1 MMSGAQPGTTI
12 DAGEI
17 AKFEAI
23 AAEWWDPDGKFKPL
37 HQMNPCRLDYILSQL
52 AAQYGLKPGRR
63 SLEGLKLVDIGSGG
77 GLIAEPL
84 SRLGA
89 EVTGLDAAAGN
100 IAVAGAHAAAMGLD
114 IDYRVETAE
123 VVAEAGETFDAVI
136 ALEIVEHVADVP
148 SFLAALSQLVKPGGL
163 VIMSTLNR
171 TAQSWAMAIVGA
183 ERIMRWLPVGTHD
196 WDKFPTPEEL
206 ETGLTDASLSV
217 VDSKGMV
224 LNPLRGEWRLSD
236 DDLSVNYI
244 LTAEKA

>member
-52 AAQYGLKPGRR
+52 AAQYGLKPRR
-63 SLEGLKLVDIGSGG
+63 QSLEGLKLVDIGSGG

-123 VVAEAGETFDAVI
+123 AVAEAGETFDAVI

-183 ERIMRWLPVGTHD
+183 ERIMRWLPVGTHE
-196 WDKFPTPEEL
+196 WSKFPTPEEL
-206 ETGLTDASLSV
+206 ETGLTDAGLSV